1 MAYTTNLRAA
11 ARRHYNDGRKLLVDK
26 CYDNAGYHFGFAA
39 ECAVKQK
46 LIDCGVRADDG
57 AIWTH
62 WPRLRQLGMLAIAG
76 RSADPVRKLLDSGSF
91 MQGWDT
97 KMRYAASG
105 SISDATA
112 EKWRADADR
121 AVGLLI

>member
-1 MAYTTNLRAA
+1 
-11 ARRHYNDGRKLLVDK
+11 
-26 CYDNAGYHFGFAA
+26 
-39 ECAVKQK
+39 
-46 LIDCGVRADDG
+46 
-57 AIWTH
+57 
-62 WPRLRQLGMLAIAG
+62 MLAIAG